1 MTRSPT
7 NPRGRVERLGT
18 VSMSGDPSDSQG
30 RIAAVLVSTTALRC
44 VARKPASLAPELR
57 RLRSRLDKR
66 PPRRSSQRV
75 RLPEKRVRVGVTQR
89 G

>member
-1 MTRSPT
+1 
-7 NPRGRVERLGT
+7 
-18 VSMSGDPSDSQG
+18 MSGDPSDSQG

-66 PPRRSSQRV
+66 PSETIIAAGQVAGEAGQGRGHPTRVMSRSA
-75 RLPEKRVRVGVTQR
+75 E
-89 G
+89 